1 MTLAEQM
8 LTDALAAQ
16 KFTRKHFVTELDF
29 TEQSVQEL
37 ETQFDAVRY
46 ALRGGLTDD
55 NINNLTKLWGAY
67 LGETLKRLGGGEWTT
82 IQTDSRERL
91 AVQGRETTIFPHEK
105 IHARLINGASENVWD
120 FFQAMKPR
128 LGGGGE

>member
-29 TEQSVQEL
+29 TEKSVQEL
-37 ETQFDAVRY
+37 ESQFDAVRY

-55 NINNLTKLWGAY
+55 NLQNLTKLWGAY

-82 IQTDSRERL
+82 IQTDGRERL
-91 AVQGRETTIFPHEK
+91 AVKVRESTIFPHEK
-105 IHARLINGASENVWD
+105 VHARLTNGASENVWEY
-120 FFQAMKPR
+120 FQTMRPL
-128 LGGGGE
+128 LGGE